1 MNPNN
6 LITNELESILTNTPG
21 AIVRSKN
28 AESLIKGKYLADLV
42 TIMPDGSP
50 HIAPVWY
57 KYDGENYLILSEPNT
72 VKVKNI
78 KNDKRVAILISKTD
92 PPYSYVM
99 LKGHAKISDCEY
111 EPLLMELSV
120 KYLGESAGKKYG
132 DEIKQTS
139 EFILI
144 TFTPN
149 KVVEFFD
156 S

>member
-1 MNPNN
+1 MQGNVATRPN
-6 LITNELESILTNTPG
+6 
-21 AIVRSKN
+21 
-28 AESLIKGKYLADLV
+28 
-42 TIMPDGSP
+42 
-50 HIAPVWY
+50 
-57 KYDGENYLILSEPNT
+57 
-72 VKVKNI
+72 
-78 KNDKRVAILISKTD
+78 RVAILISKTD
-92 PPYSYVM
+92 HPYSYVM
-99 LKGHAKISDCEY
+99 MKGHAKISDCEY
-111 EPLLMELSV
+111 EPLLIELSV

>member
-1 MNPNN
+1 MIN
-6 LITNELESILTNTPG
+6 
-21 AIVRSKN
+21 VSKN

-57 KYDGENYLILSEPNT
+57 KYDAENYLILSEPNT

-111 EPLLMELSV
+111 EPLLIELSV